1 MGRSHYAWC
10 LIAAL
15 GFFASPAFADD
26 DPYDDDDNKD
36 DDTVTSPSGGVNGP
50 STTDPT
56 VKPDAPAPEIPNP
69 AEDVRTY
76 AGVGSDMAY
85 SEKGVGEFGG
95 SMSLALAD
103 GLFNASADPTLGYF
117 LWDNLEL
124 SGVIGVRHLAVE
136 GESADQLSL
145 MAEPSV
151 HLPINDGLFWV
162 GGVGVGPAVMDTSA
176 TKLDS
181 GLALAPRTGVQIL
194 LGRSGLL
201 NLGGRYSAVF
211 SDVETNTSGPFEG
224 EALLGFRN
232 TFELQGGYT
241 VMF

>member
-36 DDTVTSPSGGVNGP
+36 DQTVTSPSGGTQGP
-50 STTDPT
+50 STADPT

-76 AGVGSDMAY
+76 AGVGSNVAY
-85 SEKGVGEFGG
+85 AERGVGEFGG
-95 SMSLALAD
+95 SMSLALSN
-103 GLFNASADPTLGYF
+103 GLFNVSADPSLGYF
-117 LWDNLEL
+117 MFDNVEL
-124 SGVIGVRHLAVE
+124 SGVVGVRHLAVE
-136 GESADQLSL
+136 GETADQVSL

-151 HLPINDGLFWV
+151 HFPINDGLFWV
-162 GGVGVGPAVMDTSA
+162 GGVGVGAALADTSGSNFDA
-176 TKLDS
+176 
-181 GLALAPRTGVQIL
+181 GLALAPRTGVQIM

-211 SDVETNTSGPFEG
+211 SDVETPVGGPLDG
-224 EALLGFRN
+224 EALLAFRN